1 MKKNQNIMGG
11 FSSKKK
17 KKSFVLGW
25 KLILTPIW
33 LWFLV
38 HVHKVFRDSIFSCC
52 PQHEPERYKM
62 EKEQQHKQNEIIT
75 L

>member
-1 MKKNQNIMGG
+1 M
-11 FSSKKK
+11 
-17 KKSFVLGW
+17 GW

-52 PQHEPERYKM
+52 PQHEPERYNM
-62 EKEQQHKQNEIIT
+62 EKGQQHKQNEIII